1 MVYLCFLKEYSQLG
15 LSSSILGSFR
25 ERFMQNPIMMD
36 IAQVFCVW
44 TSAYS
49 SVTPTGENCSV
60 GLNYKLQNASES
72 QDRIRELLHLGARQ
86 ASTGES

>member
-1 MVYLCFLKEYSQLG
+1 
-15 LSSSILGSFR
+15 
-25 ERFMQNPIMMD
+25 MQNPIMMD

-49 SVTPTGENCSV
+49 SVILTGENCSI

-86 ASTGES
+86 ASIGES